1 MPSLVLYLS
10 RWYRQNELT
19 FRVSLFI
26 VSASLA
32 GAFGGLLASAISKLE
47 SFGSLHSWRMIFGI
61 EGMLSLFLLFPLHPL
76 SLPLQGPLCRPQ
88 GTSHEIERKN
98 KSS

>member
-61 EGMLSLFLLFPLHPL
+61 EGMFLFSLFLLYPL
-76 SLPLQGPLCRPQ
+76 SLPLQGPLSRTHKPRNREKEQ
-88 GTSHEIERKN
+88 E
-98 KSS
+98 